1 MMMAKIDRGGRGG
14 GGRVGRDI
22 ADSAAVTFTPPHLGT
37 ARSRG
42 EVRRWRGPAAGSP
55 VLSSLYLSWPGTCR
69 DVPRVYTPILPQS
82 TLNHLH
88 SFEIIP
94 MNKLFK

>member
-1 MMMAKIDRGGRGG
+1 MAMSDRDGRGG
-14 GGRVGRDI
+14 GDRVGRDI